1 MEKARLLLIVLTVV
15 GACGFGG
22 IFGKKEPSA
31 AAQAAPAPAKE
42 KADLKVDRKAMKL
55 AAIAG
60 TDDSGKGAATARP
73 EKKYKMP
80 AGQPPSMYVNGELPR
95 EISLYQMKLLKAHC
109 PVGDAAEKATFECKS
124 FELNKQLKSV
134 SNDSEKEALM
144 SRKKL
149 LYDDEGRKSEAQKKA
164 SKSASNALFTRAF
177 TKYCGAAGRSEDPMC
192 TNAAMKK
199 LYGAQGGSGAGEL

>member
-1 MEKARLLLIVLTVV
+1 
-15 GACGFGG
+15 
-22 IFGKKEPSA
+22 
-31 AAQAAPAPAKE
+31 
-42 KADLKVDRKAMKL
+42 
-55 AAIAG
+55 
-60 TDDSGKGAATARP
+60 
-73 EKKYKMP
+73 
-80 AGQPPSMYVNGELPR
+80 MYVNGELPR

-124 FELNKQLKSV
+124 FELNNQLKSV

>member
-1 MEKARLLLIVLTVV
+1 MRLLVIVLTVV

-95 EISLYQMKLLKAHC
+95 EIYLYQMKLLKAHC
-109 PVGDAAEKATFECKS
+109 PVADAAEKATLECKS
-124 FELNKQLKSV
+124 FELNKQLKSA
-134 SNDSEKEALM
+134 SNDSEKEALV
-144 SRKKL
+144 SRKQL

-164 SKSASNALFTRAF
+164 SKSASQALFTKAF
-177 TKYCGAAGRSEDPMC
+177 TKYCGVAGKAEDHMC
-192 TNAAMKK
+192 NNAAMKK